1 MSREE
6 EIIQLELQHAN
17 TALAEAGLLVQN
29 SFYNGAVSRMYYACY
44 HATSALLLT
53 KNIAPKT
60 HKGTL
65 TELNKHFVLYGNFDE
80 SQSEFYGNLLQQRMK
95 SDYNSI
101 ISITKEKA
109 EQLMLSAKEYIDY
122 ITSLLPAP

>member
-1 MSREE
+1 MNRKE

-17 TALAEAGLLVQN
+17 TALAEAEVLMQN
-29 SFYNGAVSRMYYACY
+29 GFYNGAISRMYYACY

-53 KNIAPKT
+53 KNITPKT

-95 SDYNSI
+95 SDYNI
-101 ISITKEKA
+101 ILSMTKEKA
-109 EQLMLSAKEYIDY
+109 EQLIRSAKEYIDY
-122 ITSLLPAP
+122 ITFFLTTH

>member
-1 MSREE
+1 MSRKEE
-6 EIIQLELQHAN
+6 LIQLELQHAN
-17 TALAEAGLLVQN
+17 TALSEAELLMQN

-65 TELNKHFVLYGNFDE
+65 TELNKYFVLDGSFDE
-80 SQSEFYGNLLQQRMK
+80 RQSEFYGSLLQQRMK

-101 ISITKEKA
+101 LSITKETA
-109 EQLMLSAKEYIDY
+109 EQLMRSAKEYIEY
-122 ITSLLPAP
+122 ITSLLTTP